1 MAPSTHRRARTAAA
15 AVCTAAA
22 VVTAGFAGPA
32 AWART
37 APSAVAAAPAL
48 APTPDPFED
57 LTPDAIADRAVQA
70 TQSATSLRMAG
81 RVVSEGQPLDLDIA
95 LDDKNNC
102 TGLMKVDGG
111 TGELR
116 QADRITYLKG
126 DEKFWRVSM
135 TSQGVPPPQ
144 IDATIELVQGRWL
157 KLTPGQPGG
166 SDLSGVCDLDA
177 VLDDIGEDKD
187 DRKGMTRGPDAEVD
201 GVPVATLVKKRPGG
215 ETTTV
220 SVAQEGKPYIL
231 KIVKTGGEEPST
243 LLLSDYDKPVKV
255 VVPPA
260 NETVDI
266 AKLDPGTP
274 A

>member
-22 VVTAGFAGPA
+22 VATAGFAGPA

-37 APSAVAAAPAL
+37 APPAVAAAPAL
-48 APTPDPFED
+48 APAPDPFED
-57 LTPDAIADRAVQA
+57 LTPDAIADRAVKA
-70 TQSATSLRMAG
+70 TQSATSLRMEG

-95 LDDKNNC
+95 LDDENNC

-144 IDATIELVQGRWL
+144 IDATIELVEGRWI
-157 KLTPGQPGG
+157 KFTPGQPGG

-177 VLDDIGEDKD
+177 VLDDLGENKE
-187 DRKGMTRGPDAEVD
+187 DRKGMTRGPDAEVE
-201 GVPVATLVKKRPGG
+201 GVPVATLVKKKPGG
-215 ETTTV
+215 RTTTV
-220 SVAQEGKPYIL
+220 SAAQEGKPYIL

-266 AKLDPGTP
+266 AKLDPGM
-274 A
+274 AA